1 LYEAILYFESGLS
14 QEKRKQIEQAK
25 DSVREMP
32 LEKIIGKDMEMR
44 LPLMINKEAEE
55 FELWQRAK

>member
-1 LYEAILYFESGLS
+1 LYAAILYFEFGLS
-14 QEKRKQIEQAK
+14 QGKRKQIEQAK
-25 DSVREMP
+25 DSAREMP

-55 FELWQRAK
+55 FELWRKAK